1 MNINLNIPA
10 IEKLL
15 DYAASGIVSIAG
27 PYLAPWKA
35 RQEAK
40 LRIPVKMNTDSGGM

>member
-1 MNINLNIPA
+1 MDINLKVPA

-15 DYAASGIVSIAG
+15 DYAASGIGSVAG
-27 PYLAPWKA
+27 LMLASWKA

-40 LRIPVKMNTDSGGM
+40 AKPESTEGHGWTA